1 MDSTSA
7 GNPWRLSAPQVDAW
21 AEQQQTELDPDA
33 RKEIHKTM
41 WDYFLQKM
49 FWPPVPS
56 GLGLQIYQPWLHGI
70 RFGGIFGANSS
81 YYDWGDQVAGAWID
95 PDIDGRAWYRRYQA
109 TISSGNASAGAETNE
124 GPQVRPSCC
133 PRRGIPIARRVVRYA
148 PPERRPCGRT
158 AV

>member
-1 MDSTSA
+1 M
-7 GNPWRLSAPQVDAW
+7 W

-95 PDIDGRAWYRRYQA
+95 PDIDGRASYRQ
-109 TISSGNASAGAETNE
+109 
-124 GPQVRPSCC
+124 
-133 PRRGIPIARRVVRYA
+133 
-148 PPERRPCGRT
+148 
-158 AV
+158 